1 MRFATRIAATRGV
14 NAVGGF
20 VVRRLLVG
28 RSDVEIGQRRVFAR
42 AVRFPIRA
50 GFAEVELADGIR
62 GVVHAPSAPYLYW
75 AGPSAIE
82 PDLASAFLAAACA
95 ARTVV
100 DVGANFGFY
109 SLLAAKVN
117 PAAHVVAIEPNPQM
131 AAILA
136 ETIAR
141 NAAQIEIHEVALSD
155 RAGVAELSLAGGLSS
170 LDRARWPPAT
180 PVARVETRRFDDVV
194 DGPVDVVKIDAEG
207 AEGAILEGMRRTLE
221 CDRPI
226 VFCEVSAESRRAVL
240 AAVERVGYR
249 ARMLP
254 GRAELEPEVP
264 AATVVTAVLEPEER
278 NG

>member
-1 MRFATRIAATRGV
+1 
-14 NAVGGF
+14 
-20 VVRRLLVG
+20 VRRLLVG
-28 RSDVEIGQRRVFAR
+28 RSDVEIGRRRVLSR

-50 GFAEVELADGIR
+50 RFAEVELADGIR
-62 GVVHAPSAPYLYW
+62 GVIHAPSAPYLYW

-82 PDLASAFLAAACA
+82 PDLASAFLAAARA

-117 PAAHVVAIEPNPQM
+117 PAARVVAIEPNPQT

-141 NAAQIEIHEVALSD
+141 NAAQIELHELALSD

-170 LDRARWPPAT
+170 LDQARWPPAT
-180 PVARVETRRFDDVV
+180 PTARVETRRFDDVV
-194 DGPVDVVKIDAEG
+194 AGPVDVVKIDAEG
-207 AEGAILEGMRRTLE
+207 AEGAILEGMQRTLE
-221 CDRPI
+221 RDRPS

-240 AAVERVGYR
+240 TAVERVGYR
-249 ARMLP
+249 ARVLP

-264 AATVVTAVLEPEER
+264 AAIVVTAVLEPEER
-278 NG
+278 DG